1 VIVAHEIRQKD
12 VEHVKVDLQPCPL
25 MNYYSHENYSI
36 ESGASAR
43 TVRNALDVV
52 DRACERRMVRGD
64 DVATKEEG
72 FMIKR
77 IKFVGV
83 PVQDQD
89 RALAFW
95 KEKMGFRVITD
106 QPMGP
111 GRRWIE
117 MGIPGG
123 QTGIALFTPPGHETR
138 IGTFSGLSFG
148 CDDVGV
154 THKELSDRG
163 VEFSQPP
170 KKESWG
176 TSAIFKDSEGNAFVL
191 GSN

>member
-1 VIVAHEIRQKD
+1 V
-12 VEHVKVDLQPCPL
+12 
-25 MNYYSHENYSI
+25 
-36 ESGASAR
+36 
-43 TVRNALDVV
+43 LDAV
-52 DRACERRMVRGD
+52 DRACETHLVSGKATSRRKR
-64 DVATKEEG
+64 G

-83 PVQDQD
+83 PVRDQD

-95 KEKMGFRVITD
+95 KDKMGFRVITD

-111 GRRWIE
+111 GMRWIE
-117 MGIPGG
+117 MGLPGA
-123 QTGIALFTPPGHETR
+123 QTGIALFTPEGHEAR

-148 CDDVGV
+148 CDDVER
-154 THKELSDRG
+154 THQELSERG
-163 VEFSQPP
+163 VEFSHAP

-176 TSAIFKDSEGNAFVL
+176 TSAIFKDSEGNSFVL